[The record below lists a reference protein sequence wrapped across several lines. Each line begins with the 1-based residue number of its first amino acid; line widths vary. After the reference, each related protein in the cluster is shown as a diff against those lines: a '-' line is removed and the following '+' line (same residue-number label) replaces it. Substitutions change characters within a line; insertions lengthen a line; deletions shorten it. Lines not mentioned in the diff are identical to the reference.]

1 VRRTQLYHD
10 EDLWKVLQVRA
21 RQEKTTVSELV
32 RQAVRERYLSKAE
45 ERKAAMT
52 AVIGIWKDRDDI
64 QDSTEYVGQLRS
76 DRRSE
81 SPWARKRAK

>member
-1 VRRTQLYHD
+1 VRRTQLYLD
-10 EDLWKVLQVRA
+10 EDLWKVLQVRS

-32 RQAVRERYLSKAE
+32 RQAVRDRYLSKAE
-45 ERKAAMT
+45 VRKAAMT
-52 AVIGIWKDRDDI
+52 AIIGMWKDREDI
-64 QDSTEYVGQLRS
+64 GDSTEYVRQLRK